1 MGIQMELWFG
11 AYFQEFWLGD
21 KNQILYMTNINLKIN
36 KVV

>member
-1 MGIQMELWFG
+1 MDLWFG

-21 KNQILYMTNINLKIN
+21 KNQIYMTNVNLN